1 MTHRKRYPMPDEQE
15 KDSLENP
22 DDPET
27 RAGTDAPEGN
37 GGREDDGGAAEG
49 RNAGA
54 GPVRD
59 VRRTTPV
66 TVALTATAAA
76 CAVALV
82 VVFNVRP
89 VRDGLENH
97 GLLWVA
103 AAALAL
109 AFAFLTVL
117 TIVREKADLD
127 YVRGLLESAVEAN
140 SRLGMLLEAG
150 REIGSTLDMG
160 EILEKLH
167 RYASGVTGASMGAL
181 YLYEKSGEVLRLA
194 GVEGVDE
201 QKVMFTE
208 LPMGKGLL
216 GRVAIEGRMVAIE
229 DIRRVDER
237 DNVFFGAAEPSSL
250 MLVPLVARGKFLGML
265 VTGNAEPHSYTA
277 EEKLLLDGLAE
288 LAGLAIT
295 NAELYR
301 IARKSLDALTRERG
315 VKDSVLEEMVAGVIT
330 TDARGRIGV
339 FNREAQRL
347 TGYSFAEMTQRRL
360 RPESSLDQNPLGP
373 LEHGLL
379 EVLDNPS
386 LLREG
391 DALIMKNDR
400 ALLPVSYRIYPLVS
414 GPEVVGSACVF
425 MEARRAHPSPDR
437 GSVDY
442 QVLLRS
448 LGARVEHVYTHPLS
462 RVIDRMKGMG
472 IDDWSRA
479 REDITRTL
487 GAGHSTLLGLLE
499 DLEQYLNC
507 TTTREWDRPAEWD
520 LNTVVQE
527 VVREVL
533 AAPMAEGVSVSVRM
547 QPGLQKAFG
556 YERMI
561 RSALAEV
568 VENACTAASMGD
580 MRVEITGRNEGGRAW
595 VEVRDGGP
603 GLTDESAEHM
613 YMPFYTLWE
622 GRSGLG
628 LSLVKRVMA
637 RLDGRVG
644 ASRLESG
651 ALFFLEFAAAPGSD
665 LERGEEEDATG
676 AGGL

>member
-1 MTHRKRYPMPDEQE
+1 MPDEQE
-15 KDSLENP
+15 KDSRE
-22 DDPET
+22 DPGD
-27 RAGTDAPEGN
+27 AGPSPRTGGADAPAGN
-37 GGREDDGGAAEG
+37 GGRAEAGGGDAGRKPAAVSG
-49 RNAGA
+49 
-54 GPVRD
+54 RD
-59 VRRTTPV
+59 VKRTTPA
-66 TVALTATAAA
+66 TVALMATATA
-76 CAVALV
+76 CAIALA

-89 VRDGLENH
+89 VRDGLEDH
-97 GLLWVA
+97 GLLWA
-103 AAALAL
+103 AAAGLVL
-109 AFAFLTVL
+109 VFAFLAVL
-117 TIVREKADLD
+117 AIVREKIDLG
-127 YVRGLLESAVEAN
+127 YVRGLLESAVDAN
-140 SRLGMLLEAG
+140 NRLRMLLEGG

-167 RYASGVTGASMGAL
+167 RYASGVTGASMGAI
-181 YLYEKSGEVLRLA
+181 YLYEKSGDVLRLA

-201 QKVMFTE
+201 QKVMFPE

-216 GRVAIEGRMVAIE
+216 GRVASKGQMVAIG
-229 DIRRVDER
+229 DVGRVDER
-237 DNVFFGAAEPSSL
+237 DNVFFGAAEPSS
-250 MLVPLVARGKFLGML
+250 MVLVPLVARGKFLGML
-265 VTGNAEPHSYTA
+265 VTANAEPHAYTTD
-277 EEKLLLDGLAE
+277 EKLLLDGLAE

-330 TDARGRIGV
+330 TDASGRIGV

-347 TGYSFAEMTQRRL
+347 TGYAFAEMTQRRL
-360 RPESSLDQNPLGP
+360 LPESSLDQNPLGP

-379 EVLDNPS
+379 EVLENPS
-386 LLREG
+386 LVREG
-391 DALIMKNDR
+391 DALIMKSDR

-425 MEARRAHPSPDR
+425 MEARRPAPSADS

-462 RVIDRMKGMG
+462 RVIERMKGMD

-479 REDITRTL
+479 REEITRTL

-507 TTTREWDRPAEWD
+507 TTTREWDRPAEYD
-520 LNTVVQE
+520 LGAIVQK

-533 AAPMAEGVSVSVRM
+533 AAAMADGVSVSVRM
-547 QPGLQKAFG
+547 QPGMHKAFG

-561 RSALAEV
+561 SSALAEV
-568 VENACTAASMGD
+568 AENACTAASMGD
-580 MRVEITGRNEGGRAW
+580 MRVEITGRDEGNRVR

-603 GLTDESAEHM
+603 GLTDESFRHM
-613 YMPFYTLWE
+613 YMPFYTVWE

-637 RLDGRVG
+637 KLGGRVG
-644 ASRLESG
+644 ASRLGDG
-651 ALFFLEFAAAPGSD
+651 ATFFLEFPAAPGSD
-665 LERGEEEDATG
+665 LEQGDEEGAVG
-676 AGGL
+676 AGGS